1 MCRTT
6 PELSVTT
13 PEPSRKTPEPSRKT
27 REPSIP
33 TLDRSSLTAELPL
46 TTPEVAIRTPEIA
59 KPTRAKTSLRG
70 NKQTVTPHHGRT
82 ARRKN
87 EKQRT
92 KEKEKLTESSPHRAY
107 WPRPPSD
114 PTRGRGHGSNDGGR
128 PVKHPWMP
136 PLSVSALPPLTP

>member
-13 PEPSRKTPEPSRKT
+13 P
-27 REPSIP
+27 EPSIP

-92 KEKEKLTESSPHRAY
+92 KEKKKLTESSPHRAY

-114 PTRGRGHGSNDGGR
+114 PTRGHGSNDGGR

-136 PLSVSALPPLTP
+136 PLSASALPPLTP